1 MINFLTG
8 DDQISGFGNSLIF
21 NFKIIN
27 LETANTYFNTF
38 TNMVVQ
44 YAPKVLLALFTYYA
58 GNWAINSAT
67 NILGTTLEKRG
78 VDSTIRPF
86 LVSLVNIGLKALLLL
101 SVASMIG
108 IEITSFIAILTAL
121 VFAVGTALSGS
132 LGHFSSGVMLLI
144 FRPYKVGDLIKIG
157 ENTGHVESIEVFNT
171 VLITADN
178 RKIIIPNGIITSGVI
193 TNISG
198 CGQVR
203 IDMTVTVHADNDI
216 SHIRKL
222 ITDVALECP
231 QVLKTIPVEVVVNK
245 LGAGDMEI
253 AVRPWCKSDDYY
265 IVFHYMQENVKNA
278 FDKEHI
284 ALASPVMEVKMKS

>member
-1 MINFLTG
+1 M
-8 DDQISGFGNSLIF
+8 
-21 NFKIIN
+21 
-27 LETANTYFNTF
+27 ETANNYFNTF
-38 TNMVVQ
+38 TNMLLL
-44 YAPKVLLALFTYYA
+44 YAPKALLALVTYYA

-67 NILGTTLEKRG
+67 NILGATLEKRG

-86 LVSLVNIGLKALLLL
+86 LLSLVGLGLKALLLL

-108 IEITSFIAILTAL
+108 LEITSFIAILTAL

-132 LGHFSSGVMLLI
+132 LGHFASGVMLLI

-198 CGQVR
+198 GGKVR
-203 IDMTVTVHADNDI
+203 IDMVVTVHADNDI
-216 SHIRKL
+216 SHIRKV

-231 QVLKTIPVEVVVNK
+231 QVLKTTPVEVAVNK
-245 LGAGDMEI
+245 LGPGDMEI

-284 ALASPVMEVKMKS
+284 TLANPVMEIRMKTDKV